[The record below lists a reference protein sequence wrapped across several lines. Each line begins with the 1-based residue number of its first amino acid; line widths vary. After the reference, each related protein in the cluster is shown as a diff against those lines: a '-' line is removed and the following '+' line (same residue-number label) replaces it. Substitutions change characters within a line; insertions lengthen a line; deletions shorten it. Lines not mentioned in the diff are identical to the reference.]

1 MGNRCAVVVLDKNGD
16 YKGFINSWNGGLD
29 SIQAIVDVAKYRGF
43 SFEKLL
49 ELNKKHFKE
58 AEEDHQLI
66 NGSIFNFKDSM
77 EFFQKTSPSD
87 NGVYIINS
95 LGNIIY
101 KYGGYHIYNN
111 LDITNTYNAVME
123 EELCENIVPKEKSA
137 LELHLIEQAFAKLNE
152 ILEEKMKK
160 NGLDIEQTDYGFL
173 DERIKQNKKSELF
186 KSYINTQTKLE
197 TLKKEVL
204 ECDLSLCFVAPSQKI
219 IADLDFKQ
227 ARKCSNIYIEEI
239 QGQQI
244 GLNVSITP
252 PSFDELLKLL

>member
-1 MGNRCAVVVLDKNGD
+1 MGNRCAVVVLEKNGD

-29 SIQAIVDVAKYRGF
+29 SIQAIVDVTKYRGF

-58 AEEDHQLI
+58 AEEDHQLFD
-66 NGSIFNFKDSM
+66 GSIFDFKDSM
-77 EFFQKTSPSD
+77 EFFRRISPSD

-111 LDITNTYNAVME
+111 LNTTNTYNTIMK
-123 EELCENIVPKEKSA
+123 EELCENIAPKEKSD
-137 LELHLIEQAFAKLNE
+137 LELHLIEQAFIKLNE
-152 ILEEKMKK
+152 ILKEKMKK
-160 NGLDIEQTDYGFL
+160 IELDIEQADYGFL
-173 DERIKQNKKSELF
+173 NERIKQNKKSELF
-186 KSYINTQTKLE
+186 RSYINTQTKLE

-219 IADLDFKQ
+219 VMDLDFEQ

-239 QGQQI
+239 PDLQI
-244 GLNVSITP
+244 GLKANITP